1 MANRR
6 LPASFAPNELTE
18 LLERKRREGAR
29 ILDLTE
35 TNPTRVGLGGVGP
48 DELQWLAD
56 PRDAIYEPDPRG
68 ALAAREAVARYCA
81 GRAGVSAGD
90 IVLTSSTSEAYA
102 HLFRLLC
109 EPGDEIVVP
118 RPSYPLFEP
127 LAALEDVRVE
137 HYRLSFHD
145 RWSLDLD
152 SLEGAISP
160 RTRAVV
166 LVQPNNPTGSC
177 LSASETE
184 AVVSLCAER
193 GIAILSDEVFGDFP
207 WPSAKGPLPSL
218 LGTSGALT
226 FVLSGLSK
234 VCGMPQMKAA
244 WIVTQGPEAGKRESL
259 RRLEWIADL
268 FLSVSTP
275 VQVALP
281 RFLASRGPFQES
293 VRKRLETNLARL
305 ASLEA
310 SGAGFRFLRGQGGWS
325 AVLQTPSGSPDLA
338 MEALARADVLLH
350 PGHFYDIAP
359 EGAVVVSLLTEPAI
373 LEEGLGRIRRL
384 VSAPQNSAGIGPTPV

>member
-1 MANRR
+1 
-6 LPASFAPNELTE
+6 
-18 LLERKRREGAR
+18 
-29 ILDLTE
+29 
-35 TNPTRVGLGGVGP
+35 
-48 DELQWLAD
+48 
-56 PRDAIYEPDPRG
+56 
-68 ALAAREAVARYCA
+68 
-81 GRAGVSAGD
+81 
-90 IVLTSSTSEAYA
+90 
-102 HLFRLLC
+102 
-109 EPGDEIVVP
+109 VVP